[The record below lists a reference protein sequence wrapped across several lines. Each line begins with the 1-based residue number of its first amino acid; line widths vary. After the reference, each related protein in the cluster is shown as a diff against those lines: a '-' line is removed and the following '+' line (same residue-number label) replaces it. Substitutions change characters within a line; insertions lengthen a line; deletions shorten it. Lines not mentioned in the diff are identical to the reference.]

1 MAELVAD
8 ASHPITAADDP
19 KVRALTLEDISGA
32 LADGMRDFRAAP
44 GFGLLVGAVY
54 TLGGNLLL
62 AIFASLDMLYLA
74 YPMAAGFALVAP
86 FAAIGV
92 YETSRRL
99 ANGEGTSISELIG
112 AVPPHARREI
122 AYMALVTAFGLIV
135 WIYAAGFLYA
145 LFFGMRP
152 LDYGDI
158 VTTAVSTPRGIAFL
172 MAGNVLGAIIATI
185 IFSVSAVSYPFLL
198 DQDRDFVTAMI
209 TSIRVVLAS
218 PMVLMS
224 WGIYVA
230 TLLVIAMLPMFLGLV
245 VVLPWLGHASWHL
258 YKRAVE
264 T

>member
-1 MAELVAD
+1 MAELIAD
-8 ASHPITAADDP
+8 APHSIGAVDDP
-19 KVRALTLEDISGA
+19 RVRALTLDDMSAA

-44 GFGLLVGAVY
+44 AFGLLVGAIY
-54 TLGGNLLL
+54 AIGGNVLL

-99 ANGEGTSISELIG
+99 ACGESTSIADLVG
-112 AVPPHARREI
+112 RVPPHARREI

-145 LFFGMRP
+145 LFFGLRP
-152 LDYGDI
+152 LDYGGI
-158 VTTAVSTPRGIAFL
+158 VNAAVSTPRGIAFL
-172 MAGNVLGAIIATI
+172 MAGNALGAVIATV
-185 IFSVSAVSYPFLL
+185 IFSVSVVSYPFLL
-198 DQDRDFVTAMI
+198 DRDRDFVTAMI
-209 TSIRVVLAS
+209 TSIRVVSAS
-218 PMVLMS
+218 PMVMLS

-230 TLLVIAMLPMFLGLV
+230 TMLVIAMMPMFLGLV
-245 VVLPWLGHASWHL
+245 IVLPWLGHASWHL

-264 T
+264 A